1 VPVAQR
7 PFVHAIK
14 DAAHPREKARI
25 FALHLRESAARTAGV
40 LSVIEAAATADAE
53 IASLWRTL
61 QDQGLRKMTLA
72 ARGLREQGA
81 LRPGLSIARA
91 ADILWLYIG
100 PWAHRVLVTERGWIL
115 DDYESWLADTLYS
128 QLMDPAAT
136 RPPA

>member
-1 VPVAQR
+1 MPVAQR